1 MAFRSNLVNK
11 QFNSPIKL
19 YSPENVADALEKQ
32 KQILANGAVGI
43 DFHNLAKP
51 GNLANSAVLRMLEE
65 EQSNRS
71 RSTGV
76 KRVAWPPPPE
86 DNLEEEAQIQYQQQ
100 PGYPQGLQSVQKPA
114 SPVKSVKPPSP
125 SPQLVGFGGRRP
137 EEPPILAHTYTSPTA
152 VPHSPPIAHT
162 VQTPYYPVHFEPPKT
177 TVTLLPTA
185 PVRQKPSPVYI
196 SQPVTATVK
205 GGARMRGDQKWP
217 PESVKQQAAAEN
229 EARVAL
235 AKGPACR
242 PRKVRKDYTT
252 FFAQHALTTT
262 YPGYKAPPGTQHYME
277 GASNL

>member
-32 KQILANGAVGI
+32 KKILANGAVGI

-65 EQSNRS
+65 EESNRS

-86 DNLEEEAQIQYQQQ
+86 DNLEEEAHLQYQHQ

-125 SPQLVGFGGRRP
+125 SPQLGGYGGRRP

-152 VPHSPPIAHT
+152 VPQSPPIAHT
-162 VQTPYYPVHFEPPKT
+162 VPYHPVHFEPPKT

-185 PVRQKPSPVYI
+185 PVRQKPPPVYI

-205 GGARMRGDQKWP
+205 GGTRMRGDQKWP

-242 PRKVRKDYTT
+242 PRKVKKDYST

>member
-1 MAFRSNLVNK
+1 MEC
-11 QFNSPIKL
+11 
-19 YSPENVADALEKQ
+19 YPEQ
-32 KQILANGAVGI
+32 RI

-65 EQSNRS
+65 EEANRG
-71 RSTGV
+71 RSAGV

-86 DNLEEEAQIQYQQQ
+86 ESLEEEVHSQQYQQYQQ
-100 PGYPQGLQSVQKPA
+100 PVYSQGLQSVQKPV

-125 SPQLVGFGGRRP
+125 SPQLGGYGGRRP
-137 EEPPILAHTYTSPTA
+137 EEPPLLAHTYSSTQGI
-152 VPHSPPIAHT
+152 VPPSPPAA
-162 VQTPYYPVHFEPPKT
+162 VQSVPYHPVHFEPPKT

-185 PVRQKPSPVYI
+185 PVRQKPAPVYV
-196 SQPVTATVK
+196 SQPVTATVQ
-205 GGARMRGDQKWP
+205 GGTRMRGDQKWP

-242 PRKVRKDYTT
+242 PRKVKKDYST

-262 YPGYKAPPGTQHYME
+262 YPGYRAPPGTQHYME